1 MSWNLVMEPWTSSFL
16 YYVLKQ
22 KEDLMFWTLK
32 KKKKKKTQTGSV
44 VSHSA
49 VSGFWYMS
57 SALEVEVECFNV

>member
-22 KEDLMFWTLK
+22 KEDLMFWTL